1 MKKIY
6 LAPEVVVVKTT
17 PTTIIATSSPNA
29 GIDKDHPGVNPEEFE
44 TRQNVEWD
52 VWTNE
57 EGNAAYYDEYYDY
70 EDEY

>member
-29 GIDKDHPGVNPEEFE
+29 GIDKLNEIAPEDFE

>member
-29 GIDKDHPGVNPEEFE
+29 GIDKDHLGVNPEDFE

-57 EGNAAYYDEYYDY
+57 EGNDEYY